1 MSLGRTIRAMRE
13 YTDTTQKELAQSAGI
28 DQSYLSML
36 ESGRRRNPGLRTVA
50 RLARALH
57 VSIDELAAGAGLLPR
72 SQAPDLLSDR
82 AMRLFD
88 QLPSWRQQ
96 DVVSQLEMYVR
107 LGNQLSPPDDSG
119 SAPRPSRTFQERDPE
134 ALLINSAASP
144 GRRME

>member
-13 YTDTTQKELAQSAGI
+13 YGDITQKELAQSAGI

-36 ESGRRRNPGLRTVA
+36 ESGRRQNPGLRTVA

-57 VSIDELAAGAGLLPR
+57 VPIDELSAGAGLMPR
-72 SQAPDLLSDR
+72 SQTPDLLSEK

-107 LGNQLSPPDDSG
+107 LGIQLAPPDESSSATESSHRSQPGDSE
-119 SAPRPSRTFQERDPE
+119 AP
-134 ALLINSAASP
+134 LINAVATS